1 MGRSQS
7 GRLWTAAAI
16 LAAIAIGVLPS
27 PEAFAA
33 DPPTEA
39 DLEKAFEAVL
49 ADPSDLNATF
59 EYARIAAALGD
70 YEAAVSS
77 LERMLMFNPDLLQV
91 QVELGV
97 MYFRLGSYQ
106 AAEAYLKQASA
117 NDDLPP
123 DVKERVDTFLAEIE
137 RQVSSHRYAFS
148 FSGGLRYQTN
158 ANLAPGNTILSGGSP
173 TALPIEFSE
182 TDDFAVFADLRG
194 RHLYDFGTADGDH
207 LETNVGAYTS
217 QQFEVDDFDLTYLDA
232 DTGPRIVLPGTGGI
246 SVRPYAKASVLFI
259 EALFYQSVVG
269 GGADLNV
276 PLSTNWSVGV
286 DGFWQ
291 YASFTASADRPNA
304 EDLEGQETRLEAEI
318 AYRTG
323 DYGIALIG
331 QAATINASKDFEAY
345 DELNARAFAWANLP
359 GPVDFADSGAPWILT
374 FSAEFLN
381 RNYDAAN
388 PAVSPNVRHDKEYRL
403 NGQLIIPVTL
413 SASAF
418 FGAGWQDVRSNLPNY
433 TFDNI
438 TALGGFNV
446 RF

>member
-1 MGRSQS
+1 MWAAAAF
-7 GRLWTAAAI
+7 LAAAAI
-16 LAAIAIGVLPS
+16 ANAPLAPAHAS
-27 PEAFAA
+27 

-97 MYFRLGSYQ
+97 MYFRLGSFQ

-117 NDDLPP
+117 NEDLPP
-123 DVKERVDTFLAEIE
+123 DVRERIDKFLAEIE
-137 RQVSSHRYAFS
+137 RQVSPHRFAFS

-158 ANLAPGNTILSGGSP
+158 ANLAPGSTILSGGSP
-173 TALPIEFSE
+173 TALPIEFAE
-182 TDDFAVFADLRG
+182 TDDFAIFADLQG
-194 RHLYDFGTADGDH
+194 RHRYDFGTADGDH
-207 LETNVGAYTS
+207 LESNAGAYTS
-217 QQFEVDDFDLTYLDA
+217 QQFEVDEFDLTYFDA
-232 DTGPRIVLPGTGGI
+232 DTGPRFYLPGTGGI
-246 SVRPYAKASVLFI
+246 SVRPYIKASALFV
-259 EALFYQSVVG
+259 ETQFYQSVVG
-269 GGADLNV
+269 GGADLSV
-276 PLSTNWSVGV
+276 PLSQNWSVGL
-286 DGFWQ
+286 DGYWQ
-291 YASFTASADRPNA
+291 YDSHTSSAERPNA
-304 EDLEGQETRLEAEI
+304 EDLDGQEARVEAEI
-318 AYRTG
+318 AYRTR

-331 QAATINASKDFEAY
+331 QAATINARKNFEAY
-345 DELNARAFAWANLP
+345 DELNARAFAWASTP
-359 GPVDFADSGAPWILT
+359 GPVDFTGSETPWTLT
-374 FSAEFLN
+374 FSAQFVN

-388 PAVSPNVRHDKEYRL
+388 PAVSPNVRNDKEYRI
-403 NGQLIIPVTL
+403 NGQLIIPVAVST
-413 SASAF
+413 SVF

>member
-1 MGRSQS
+1 MGRCLIRQVW
-7 GRLWTAAAI
+7 GAAAV
-16 LAAIAIGVLPS
+16 LAAIAICYAPVT
-27 PEAFAA
+27 AA
-33 DPPTEA
+33 YANDPPTEA

-49 ADPSDLNATF
+49 ANPGDLDATF

-97 MYFRLGSYQ
+97 LYFRLGSFQ
-106 AAEAYLKQASA
+106 AAEAYLQQASA
-117 NDDLPP
+117 NEDLPP
-123 DVKERVDTFLAEIE
+123 EVKERIDTFLAEIE
-137 RQVSSHRYAFS
+137 RQVSPHRFAFS

-173 TALPIEFSE
+173 TALPIEFAE

-207 LETNVGAYTS
+207 LETNAGAYTS
-217 QQFEVDDFDLTYLDA
+217 QQFEVDEFDLTYFDA
-232 DTGPRIVLPGTGGI
+232 NTGPRIYLPGTGGI

-259 EALFYQSVVG
+259 ETQFYQSIVG
-269 GGADLNV
+269 GGAELKV
-276 PLSTNWSVGV
+276 PLSANWSVGM

-291 YASFTASADRPNA
+291 YAAFTSSAERPTA
-304 EDLEGQETRLEAEI
+304 EDLDGQEARLEAEI

-331 QAATINASKDFEAY
+331 QAATINASANYEAY
-345 DELNARAFAWANLP
+345 DELNASAFAWANLP
-359 GPVDFADSGAPWILT
+359 GTPDITGSERPWTVT
-374 FSAEFLN
+374 FSAQFVN

-388 PAVSPNVRHDKEYRL
+388 PAVSPNVRNDKEYRV
-403 NGQLIIPVTL
+403 NGQLIVPVTL
-413 SASAF
+413 SASVF